1 MVKETGLIVVGL
13 LAALTLGGC
22 DPSDLSPATRQSLC
36 AALVGPIRYNTY
48 HPKSGRYSG
57 PVLALDLKQRNQIG
71 QRLGCPLYRR
81 QLSIPSP
88 SSFLAPRG
96 NDGGISAQR

>member
-1 MVKETGLIVVGL
+1 MWSKYMILIGL
-13 LAALTLGGC
+13 LGALTLGGC
-22 DPSDLSPATRQSLC
+22 NPQDLSPATRQSLC

-48 HPKSGRYSG
+48 KPKSGRYSG

-81 QLSIPSP
+81 GFHVTPTA
-88 SSFLAPRG
+88 APTATDMR
-96 NDGGISAQR
+96 NY